1 MCCTKIGCIQ
11 CKVLASSEVTA
22 FICKDDSCF
31 MYQNILVP
39 VENSPADLTILGHVR
54 QLARLTGGRLI
65 LLHVATGWVARNY
78 NQLNLVESGEMKSD
92 RHYLEGLAQSLRA
105 EGFDCECELA
115 LGEPANE
122 IIRVSKAR
130 NVDLIAMSTHG
141 HRLLE
146 DLIYGSTADHVRHLV
161 GIPVLLLK
169 VPGKN

>member
-1 MCCTKIGCIQ
+1 
-11 CKVLASSEVTA
+11 
-22 FICKDDSCF
+22 

-39 VENSPADLTILGHVR
+39 VENSSADLTILDHVR
-54 QLARLTGGRLI
+54 QLASLTGGRLI

-78 NQLNLVESGEMKSD
+78 NQLNLVESEEMKTD
-92 RHYLEGLAQSLRA
+92 RQYLENLAKSLRTD
-105 EGFDCECELA
+105 GFECECELT

-141 HRLLE
+141 HRFLE

-169 VPGKN
+169 ASEKHLKPSN